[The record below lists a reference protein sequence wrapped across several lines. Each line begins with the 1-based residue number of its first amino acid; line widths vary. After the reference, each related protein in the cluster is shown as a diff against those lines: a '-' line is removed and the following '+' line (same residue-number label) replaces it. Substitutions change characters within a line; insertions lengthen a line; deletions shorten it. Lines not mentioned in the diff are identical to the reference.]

1 MAQPPSKPPPA
12 PLPVRPAGGAPSGS
26 DPRPRAQISY
36 EGEDEFSLMSLEPR
50 RRSREAVDLEPVEPG
65 VKKEVKVD
73 DLKAK
78 GGGMLGFI
86 RKIFDR

>member
-1 MAQPPSKPPPA
+1 MANSPPKG
-12 PLPVRPAGGAPSGS
+12 PLGNRPAGSAPSGA

-36 EGEDEFSLMSLEPR
+36 EGEDEFSLMSLDPIR
-50 RRSREAVDLEPVEPG
+50 REKEAVDMEPIEPG

-73 DLKAK
+73 DMKPK
-78 GGGMLGFI
+78 GGALLGFI